1 MKSRKAHII
10 SLILMLSMILTLMFS
25 VSFAYGME
33 DAAAELFKNC
43 KGKWASAYVVTYDD
57 ASLAA
62 ADGYTSDEIVGA
74 NGTRC
79 SCGKLHFVSKNTT
92 VVSFINKA
100 QAQTKNSN
108 VVNQV
113 DDIKSGLGVDANTG
127 DAMTLLAGFIP
138 IINIG
143 LGLAVVLITLGLA
156 VYTAFDVCYIVFPV
170 FRGNC
175 EKAKASG
182 ESSIMT
188 KRDSATGTT
197 KLRFVSDEAQYVVE
211 NCSISQGSNPLT
223 VYLSKRVGSYIAV
236 TVVLTILLSGNITII
251 TNIALKIVSYIME
264 LLAKLG

>member
-1 MKSRKAHII
+1 MKRKL
-10 SLILMLSMILTLMFS
+10 SILMLLSAVLTMMVS

-92 VVSFINKA
+92 VENFISKA
-100 QAQTKNSN
+100 QAQSKTTG
-108 VVNQV
+108 VTNQV
-113 DDIKSGLGVDANTG
+113 GDIQDNLGVNANTD
-127 DAMTLLAGFIP
+127 DAMTLLAGFVP
-138 IINIG
+138 LINIG
-143 LGLAVVLITLGLA
+143 LGVVVVLITLGLA
-156 VYTAFDVCYIVFPV
+156 VFTAFDVCYIVFPV

-182 ESSIMT
+182 EGFMA
-188 KRDSATGTT
+188 KRDNATGGT
-197 KLRFVSDEAQYVVE
+197 KLRFVSDEAQFVVE
-211 NCSISQGSNPLT
+211 NCSVSQGKNPLT
-223 VYLSKRVGSYIAV
+223 AYLGKRVGSYIAV
-236 TVVLTILLSGNITII
+236 TIVLTILLSGNITII
-251 TNIALKIVSYIME
+251 TNIALKIVSYVME